1 MRPTWL
7 RRTGVMAVAGGVLLV
22 SGLPPLASGGG
33 TASPLKVVGLK
44 QIGNLVEV
52 VLFNSGTTEITGKLV
67 IPVTT
72 GGAKNLVFL
81 PFTVWG
87 GQKVSLVWQPPIP
100 LEPIEQE
107 AGIIVDDGAP
117 I

>member
-1 MRPTWL
+1 
-7 RRTGVMAVAGGVLLV
+7 MAVAGGVLLV

-33 TASPLKVVGLK
+33 TVSPIKVVGLK

-52 VLFNSGTTEITGKLV
+52 VLFNSGTTEITGKMV

-72 GGAKNLVFL
+72 SGAKNLVFI

-87 GQKVSLVWQPPIP
+87 GQKVSLVWQSPVP
-100 LEPIEQE
+100 LEPFQE